1 MKVAIIRCLKQESE
15 CLSQACLNLIKERQ
29 KQFEDWDEI
38 ELVGLITCGDCPGKK
53 VSIRAQNLIDEGA
66 EKIILTSCLTKGS
79 CREDECPYSDKIK
92 DSLLSVID
100 EDKLIFETL

>member
-1 MKVAIIRCLKQESE
+1 MKVAIIRCFKKEE
-15 CLSQACLNLIKERQ
+15 TCIAKPCLELIKQR
-29 KQFEDWDEI
+29 KNQFSELGEI

-79 CREDECPYSDKIK
+79 CREDKCSYVDNIK